1 MQAHDQLTT
10 LVRQRTWNK
19 ELILWFGPEG
29 KLRPL
34 LEGIQIRDLDL
45 LDLFTA
51 AEMLSEDDDIRQHFS
66 RSLRQYLKSIPRA
79 AKTHDVLIVRSSGLL
94 ARYRVGVQD
103 FYDWYCGDFAMV
115 ILLVEGSCGEG
126 EWPDEVECGPD
137 SLVNYFKD
145 SGMVKRLIEA

>member
-19 ELILWFGPEG
+19 EVILWFGPEG
-29 KLRPL
+29 QLRPL

-45 LDLFTA
+45 LNLFTPA
-51 AEMLSEDDDIRQHFS
+51 DMLSEDDDIRRHIS
-66 RSLRQYLKSIPRA
+66 RSLREHLKSIPRA
-79 AKTHDVLIVRSSGLL
+79 ATTHNALIVRSSGLL

-103 FYDWYCGDFAMV
+103 FYDWYCDDFALV
-115 ILLVEGSCGEG
+115 ILLIEGRCGEG

-137 SLVNYFKD
+137 SLVEYFKD